1 MHNPATQQQPEPRP
15 GGESVTDWLLSY
27 MGANAPTHREIL
39 AADIEARREFGIK
52 RYGTELR
59 THNGRSALT
68 DLYQELL
75 DACQYAAQDYLEKP
89 ETGRMFVL
97 HGVIGLAC
105 MVKGEIERR
114 ES

>member
-1 MHNPATQQQPEPRP
+1 MTPATQQQPNPTH
-15 GGESVTDWLLSY
+15 GGESVTDWLLSFI
-27 MGANAPTHREIL
+27 GENSPTHLTIL
-39 AADIEARREFGIK
+39 AADLEARREFGIK
-52 RYGTELR
+52 RYGSELK

-89 ETGRMFVL
+89 ETGRMLVL
-97 HGVIGLAC
+97 HGAIGLAC

-114 ES
+114 GL